1 MRPFRIPYLILSSCL
16 LLPIAIGI
24 LSCSPSYKQMQSA
37 PDSYR
42 DADVNVLQK
51 FKPAFTVALYNTTVD
66 VVGNHLSGLLLIK
79 KMPDSSTRMVF
90 SNEMGF
96 SFFDFEF
103 KPDGDFKV
111 YSIMKKLNKKSV
123 IKTLQHDFE
132 LVLMNNLNN
141 SKAFVKTNEGLIY
154 FIFPQNK
161 GFNYYI
167 TNQTGSELV
176 RMERA
181 SNKKTIVEAVMQNY
195 QNGIPDTIGISHK
208 TFEFNIGLKR
218 IER

>member
-1 MRPFRIPYLILSSCL
+1 MLQSRIPYLILSSCL
-16 LLPIAIGI
+16 LVI
-24 LSCSPSYKQMQSA
+24 LSCSPAHMQMQSA
-37 PDSYR
+37 T
-42 DADVNVLQK
+42 ADIKSLQK

-90 SNEMGF
+90 SSETGF
-96 SFFDFEF
+96 TLFDFEF
-103 KPDGDFKV
+103 AADGNFKV
-111 YSIMKKLNKKSV
+111 YSIIKKMNKRSV

-132 LVLMNNLNN
+132 LVLMNRLDN
-141 SKAFVKTNEGLIY
+141 SRASVRTQDGLLY
-154 FIFPQNK
+154 FIFPQTK
-161 GFNYYI
+161 GFSYYI
-167 TNQTGSELV
+167 TNAASDELV

-181 SNKKTIVEAVMQNY
+181 SNKKTIVEAMMKNY
-195 QNGIPDTIGISHK
+195 INGIPDTIGISHK

>member
-16 LLPIAIGI
+16 LFV
-24 LSCSPSYKQMQSA
+24 LSCSPAYKQMQSA
-37 PDSYR
+37 T
-42 DADVNVLQK
+42 ADVNALQK
-51 FKPAFTVALYNTTVD
+51 FKPAFTVVLYNTTVD

-111 YSIMKKLNKKSV
+111 YSIIKKLKKKSV

-132 LVLMNNLNN
+132 LILMNNIDN
-141 SKAFVKTNEGLIY
+141 SKAVVKTSEGLTY
-154 FIFPQNK
+154 FIFPQRK

-167 TNQTGSELV
+167 TNQSGSDLV

-181 SNKKTIVEAVMQNY
+181 SNKKAIVEAVMKNY
-195 QNGIPDTIGISHK
+195 INGIPDTINISHK

>member
-1 MRPFRIPYLILSSCL
+1 LILSSSLVIL
-16 LLPIAIGI
+16 LG
-24 LSCSPSYKQMQSA
+24 CSPSYKQMQSA

-42 DADVNVLQK
+42 GADVNLLQK
-51 FKPAFTVALYNTTVD
+51 FKPAFSVVLYNTTVD

-132 LVLMNNLNN
+132 LILMNNLDH
-141 SKAFVKTNEGLIY
+141 SKAIVKINEGLTY
-154 FIFPQNK
+154 FIFPQSK

-167 TNQTGSELV
+167 TNQSGSELM

-181 SNKKTIVEAVMQNY
+181 SNKKTIVEAVMKNY
-195 QNGIPDTIGISHK
+195 QSGIPDTIGISHK

>member
-1 MRPFRIPYLILSSCL
+1 MILSSCL
-16 LLPIAIGI
+16 LFVLG
-24 LSCSPSYKQMQSA
+24 CSPVHNQMQSA
-37 PDSYR
+37 STDISL
-42 DADVNVLQK
+42 LQK

-103 KPDGDFKV
+103 AADGTFKV
-111 YSIMKKLNKKSV
+111 YSIIKKMNKKSV

-132 LVLMNNLNN
+132 LVLMNNLN
-141 SKAFVKTNEGLIY
+141 SASASAKTEDGLLY
-154 FIFPQNK
+154 FIFPQSK
-161 GFNYYI
+161 GYNYYI
-167 TNQTGSELV
+167 TDAAGDELV
-176 RMERA
+176 RLERA
-181 SNKKTIVEAVMQNY
+181 SNKKTIVEAVMKNY
-195 QNGIPDTIGISHK
+195 INGIPDTIGISHK

>member
-1 MRPFRIPYLILSSCL
+1 MHLLRIPCLILSSCL
-16 LLPIAIGI
+16 LIM
-24 LSCSPSYKQMQSA
+24 LSCSPVHQQMQSA
-37 PDSYR
+37 P
-42 DADVNVLQK
+42 ADVNVLQK

-66 VVGNHLSGLLLIK
+66 VMSNHLSGLLLIK
-79 KMPDSSTRMVF
+79 KMPDSSTRVVF
-90 SNEMGF
+90 SNEMGLG
-96 SFFDFEF
+96 FFDFEF
-103 KPDGDFKV
+103 AADGTFKV

-132 LVLMNNLNN
+132 LVLMNNLDN
-141 SKAFVKTNEGLIY
+141 SKAIVKTNEGLTY
-154 FIFPQNK
+154 FIFPQSK

-167 TNQTGSELV
+167 TNQTGNELV

-181 SNKKTIVEAVMQNY
+181 SNKKIIVEAVMKNY
-195 QNGIPDTIGISHK
+195 INGIPDTIGISHK

>member
-1 MRPFRIPYLILSSCL
+1 MLPLPMRYL
-16 LLPIAIGI
+16 LLINGLLFL
-24 LSCSPSYKQMQSA
+24 LSCSPVHKQMQSA
-37 PDSYR
+37 T
-42 DADVNVLQK
+42 ANVSILQK
-51 FKPAFTVALYNTTVD
+51 FKPAFTVALYNTTVN

-96 SFFDFEF
+96 TFFDFEF
-103 KPDGDFKV
+103 AADGNFKV
-111 YSIMKKLNKKSV
+111 YSIIKKLDKRSV

-141 SKAFVKTNEGLIY
+141 PKASVRTKDGLTY
-154 FIFPQNK
+154 FIFPQTK

-167 TNQTGSELV
+167 TNSAGDELV

-181 SNKKTIVEAVMQNY
+181 SNKKTIVEAVMKNY
-195 QNGIPDTIGISHK
+195 INGIPDTIGISHK

>member
-1 MRPFRIPYLILSSCL
+1 MRLSRIPYLILSSCFL
-16 LLPIAIGI
+16 FLFG
-24 LSCSPSYKQMQSA
+24 CSPSYKQMQSA
-37 PDSYR
+37 SA
-42 DADVNVLQK
+42 DASVLQK

-103 KPDGDFKV
+103 KPDGGFKV

-123 IKTLQHDFE
+123 VKTLQHDFE
-132 LVLMNNLNN
+132 LILMNNLDN
-141 SKAFVKTNEGLIY
+141 SKAVVKTSEGLTY
-154 FIFPQNK
+154 FIFPLSK

-167 TNQTGSELV
+167 TNQSGDELV

-181 SNKKTIVEAVMQNY
+181 SGKKTIVEAVMKNY
-195 QNGIPDTIGISHK
+195 LNGIPDTIGISHK